1 LNVELE
7 SGEFKIH
14 HSTLCVMTIDPITL
28 QVIQARL
35 AGIVQE
41 MQNSLFR
48 TGFSTIIRESQ
59 DASCALLNC
68 RGELIAQHV
77 VLPLHMGAFPAC
89 AEGVLKNYQPS
100 EIHEDDAFITNHP
113 YLGGSPHAPDMAV
126 LTPIFFHNDWVGFAA
141 NMAHKSDIGGTVPGS
156 GSGQAREIFQEGLH
170 LPPVKFAAR
179 RHTIKEIEAL
189 ITANSRTP
197 ELVIGDIRGQVGAN
211 RLGERRLAELMA
223 RYGKENILEAT
234 ALLSSYTEA
243 RVRQAIASWPD
254 GLSEGESFVDHDGI
268 DLDRPIHVHV
278 KVEKHSDRIEFD
290 FSRSSDQT
298 RGPANIRPPL
308 VKACCSYCLISLI
321 DPFLPINQGLAAV
334 SSATFREGSVLHPRF
349 PGAVN
354 TYMPTALAV
363 VEALFRALSRF
374 VPEKIVAGSSGSGAM
389 VLGGRAENGGR
400 AYVHYEIFSGGTGAR
415 SGKDGVSA
423 MAFHLSNCRTAP
435 VEIIE
440 SEFPV
445 QVERFELIADSGGAG
460 KLRGGLGFV
469 RECRILQDEVRFSMR
484 TDKHL
489 IAPEGVE
496 GGKPGREGACIVNP
510 GTNLEKRLPSRFG
523 DYILHKGDRLR
534 LERPGGG
541 GMGDPTERPMEK
553 LIEDVRQGYV
563 TAASARADYGLA
575 LTKTDGD
582 WIVDR
587 DATRALRDNEKKAG
601 KQNFPLL

>member
-1 LNVELE
+1 
-7 SGEFKIH
+7 
-14 HSTLCVMTIDPITL
+14 MTVDPITL

-59 DASCALLNC
+59 DASCAILNC
-68 RGELIAQHV
+68 RGEVVAQHV

-89 AEGVLKNYQPS
+89 AAGVLKHFSSS
-100 EIHEDDAFITNHP
+100 EIHEGDAFITNHP
-113 YLGGSPHAPDMAV
+113 YLGGSPHATDMAV
-126 LTPIFFHNDWVGFAA
+126 LTPIFFRGEWVGFAA

-156 GSGQAREIFQEGLH
+156 GSGAAREIFSEGLH

-179 RHTIKEIEAL
+179 HQTVKEIEAL
-189 ITANSRTP
+189 IAANSRTP
-197 ELVIGDIRGQVGAN
+197 ELVLGDMRGQVGAA
-211 RLGERRLAELMA
+211 RLGERRLAELME
-223 RYGKENILEAT
+223 RYGKEAIFDAT

-243 RVRQAIASWPD
+243 KVKQAIASWPD
-254 GLSEGESFVDHDGI
+254 GDAEGESFVDHDGV
-268 DLDRPIHVHV
+268 DLDRPIRIHV
-278 KVEKHSDRIEFD
+278 KVEKRGDRIHFD
-290 FSRSSDQT
+290 FTHSSDQT

-308 VKACCSYCLISLI
+308 VQACCAYALVCLV
-321 DPFLPINQGLAAV
+321 DPYLPINQGLAAV
-334 SSATFREGSVLHPRF
+334 SRATFRPGSVLDPGF

-363 VEALFRALSRF
+363 VEAIFRAVARF
-374 VPEKIVAGSSGSGAM
+374 VPVKNVAGSSGSAAM
-389 VLGGRAENGGR
+389 VLGGRHADGR

-435 VEIIE
+435 IEIIE

-445 QVERFELIADSGGAG
+445 TVERFELVADSGGAG
-460 KLRGGLGFV
+460 AWRGGLGFV

-489 IAPEGVE
+489 VAPPGVE
-496 GGKPGREGACIVNP
+496 AGRNGKTGACIVNP
-510 GTNLEKRLPSRFG
+510 AMKEEKRLPSRFG
-523 DYILHKGDRLR
+523 DHILNRGDLLR

-541 GMGDPTERPMEK
+541 GMGDPRRRPPEK
-553 LIEDVRQGYV
+553 VLEDVRQGYV
-563 TAASARADYGLA
+563 SVESARADYGVALA
-575 LTKTDGD
+575 EGNGEFR
-582 WIVDR
+582 VDEE
-587 DATRALRDNEKKAG
+587 ATLSLRKN
-601 KQNFPLL
+601 

>member
-1 LNVELE
+1 V
-7 SGEFKIH
+7 
-14 HSTLCVMTIDPITL
+14 TVDAITL

-59 DASCALLNC
+59 DASCAILNC
-68 RGELIAQHV
+68 RGEVIAQHV

-89 AEGVLKNYQPS
+89 AEGVLKHFRLS
-100 EIHEDDAFITNHP
+100 EIHEGDAFIVNHP

-126 LTPIFFHNDWVGFAA
+126 LTPIFYENEWVGFAA

-156 GSGQAREIFQEGLH
+156 GSGQAREI
-170 LPPVKFAAR
+170 
-179 RHTIKEIEAL
+179 EAV

-211 RLGERRLAELMA
+211 RLGERRLEELMR
-223 RYGKENILEAT
+223 RYGKKVILEAT

-254 GLSEGESFVDHDGI
+254 GSSEGESFVDHDGI
-268 DLDRPIHVHV
+268 DLDRTIRIHVI
-278 KVEKHSDRIEFD
+278 VEKRGDRVRFD
-290 FSRSSDQT
+290 FSGSSNQT

-308 VKACCSYCLISLI
+308 VQACCSYCLISLI
-321 DPFLPINQGLAAV
+321 DPFLPINQGLTSVGRA
-334 SSATFREGSVLHPRF
+334 SFREGSVLDPRF

-363 VEALFRALSRF
+363 VEALFRALARF
-374 VPEKIVAGSSGSGAM
+374 VPGKRVSGSSGSAAM
-389 VLGGRAENGGR
+389 VLGGRRSGGR
-400 AYVHYEIFSGGTGAR
+400 DYVHYEIFSGGTGAR

-440 SEFPV
+440 SEFPTR
-445 QVERFELIADSGGAG
+445 VELFELIPDSGGAG
-460 KLRGGLGFV
+460 EFRGGLGFV
-469 RECRILQDEVRFSMR
+469 RECRILQGEVRFSMR

-496 GGKPGREGACIVNP
+496 GGKPGKKGACIINP
-510 GTNLEKRLPSRFG
+510 GTNGEKRLPSRFG
-523 DYILHKGDRLR
+523 DYILKQGDLLR

-541 GMGDPTERPMEK
+541 GMGDPLERPVEK
-553 LIEDVRQGYV
+553 LLEDVRQGYV
-563 TAASARADYGLA
+563 SAEGAKAVYGVALSADG
-575 LTKTDGD
+575 GD
-582 WIVDR
+582 WTVDR
-587 DATRALRDNEKKAG
+587 DTTRALRENEKKAG

>member
-1 LNVELE
+1 MPCPYRPTYI
-7 SGEFKIH
+7 GF
-14 HSTLCVMTIDPITL
+14 MTVDPITL

-48 TGFSTIIRESQ
+48 TGYSTIIRESQ
-59 DASCALLNC
+59 DTSCAILNC
-68 RGELIAQHV
+68 RGEVVAQHV

-89 AEGVLKNYQPS
+89 AEGLLKHFKPS
-100 EIHEDDAFITNHP
+100 EIHEGDAFITNHP

-126 LTPIFFHNDWVGFAA
+126 LTPIFYRNEWVGFAA

-156 GSGQAREIFQEGLH
+156 GSGQAREIFEEGLH
-170 LPPVKFAAR
+170 LPPVKFAE
-179 RHTIKEIEAL
+179 RHQTVQEIEAL
-189 ITANSRTP
+189 ISANSRTP

-211 RLGERRLAELMA
+211 RLGERRLAELME
-223 RYGKENILEAT
+223 RYGKEVILEAT

-254 GLSEGESFVDHDGI
+254 GSSEGESFVDHDGI
-268 DLDRPIHVHV
+268 DLDRPIRIHV
-278 KVEKHSDRIEFD
+278 KVEKQGDRVQFD
-290 FSRSSDQT
+290 FSGSSDQT

-308 VKACCSYCLISLI
+308 VQACCSYCLISLI

-374 VPEKIVAGSSGSGAM
+374 VPEKRVAGSSGSGAM
-389 VLGGRAENGGR
+389 VLGGRSGGER

-415 SGKDGVSA
+415 SGRDGVSA

-440 SEFPV
+440 SEFPTR
-445 QVERFELIADSGGAG
+445 VERFELIADSGGAG
-460 KLRGGLGFV
+460 KFRGGLGFV
-469 RECRILQDEVRFSMR
+469 RECRILQGEVRFSMR

-489 IAPEGVE
+489 IAPEGAE
-496 GGKPGREGACIVNP
+496 GGMPGRKGACIVNP
-510 GTNLEKRLPSRFG
+510 GTNEEKQLPSRFG
-523 DYILHKGDRLR
+523 DYILRQGDLLR

-541 GMGDPTERPMEK
+541 GMGDPTERPVEK
-553 LIEDVRQGYV
+553 LLEDVRQGYV
-563 TAASARADYGLA
+563 TAEGARAGYGVA
-575 LTKTDGD
+575 LSADGGD
-582 WIVDR
+582 WTVNR
-587 DATRALRDNEKKAG
+587 DATRALRKTEKKAG